1 MRIGVP
7 AETRAGET
15 RVAATPETVK
25 KLAAK
30 SEVLIQAG
38 AGAQANYPDA
48 EYTKAGGKIVA
59 SAAEAFDADIVLK
72 VRAPQDN
79 EISLLKANSTL
90 IGLLEPFNTA
100 GLEKIAATRVN
111 AFAMES
117 LPRSE

>member
-30 SEVLIQAG
+30 NEVRIQAG
-38 AGAQANYPDA
+38 AGVPSSYPDA
-48 EYTKAGGKIVA
+48 DYEKAGAQIVG

-72 VRAPQDN
+72 VRSPSTDELAR
-79 EISLLKANSTL
+79 LKAVL
-90 IGLLEPFNTA
+90 
-100 GLEKIAATRVN
+100 N
-111 AFAMES
+111 ARAEA
-117 LPRSE
+117 LP